1 MEKWPI
7 LGLGQEMYK
16 MQLGCWAAR
25 QRKGVIKKKKKK
37 KRGGSSRHGSVEMN
51 LTSIHEDA
59 VLSLVSLSGLRIQH
73 CRDIGRRHSSGPVL
87 L

>member
-37 KRGGSSRHGSVEMN
+37 KKKKERGEFPSW
-51 LTSIHEDA
+51 
-59 VLSLVSLSGLRIQH
+59 LSGNES
-73 CRDIGRRHSSGPVL
+73 D
-87 L
+87 